1 MMIYDKVDKWLSTLL
16 YMHRDLLLEIEAD
29 TLHGVGA
36 HLGVGHL
43 DMGRMSGVSLES
55 LGTLEGAV
63 EHYITVGRVE
73 TTVNIH
79 LNTEKSGHS
88 EEQLQAAGI
97 APDLI
102 RLSVGIED
110 VEDIIADIRQAMDK
124 CF

>member
-16 YMHRDLLLEIEAD
+16 YMHRDLLLEIEAY

-43 DMGRMSGVSLES
+43 DMGGMSGVGLES

-79 LNTEKSGHS
+79 QIGRASCRE
-88 EEQLQAAGI
+88 
-97 APDLI
+97 
-102 RLSVGIED
+102 RV
-110 VEDIIADIRQAMDK
+110 
-124 CF
+124 